1 MMEWALAILFGA
13 AVMLLI
19 LSFYKTR
26 QESKAGQQEMEEFS
40 ISILKEVYKLQKQMR
55 NFELDAE
62 VKATEE
68 GKKANSAKQRLLL
81 REVLD
86 LHKRG
91 YSSEGI
97 AAETQLTENEVKLL
111 LAPYIEQKGER
122 RRVANES

>member
-1 MMEWALAILFGA
+1 MEWALAILFGA
-13 AVMLLI
+13 AAMLLI

-26 QESKAGQQEMEEFS
+26 QESKAGKREMEEFS
-40 ISILKEVYKLQKQMR
+40 ISIMKEVQELQKQLR

-62 VKATEE
+62 VQSTEE
-68 GKKANSAKQRLLL
+68 GKKAGSAKQRLLL

-91 YSSEGI
+91 YSFEGI
-97 AAETQLTENEVKLL
+97 AAETKLTENEVKLL
-111 LAPYIEQKGER
+111 LAPYMEQKGER

>member
-26 QESKAGQQEMEEFS
+26 QESKAGQREMEEFS
-40 ISILKEVYKLQKQMR
+40 ISIMKEVQELQQQMR

-62 VKATEE
+62 VQSTED
-68 GKKANSAKQRLLL
+68 GKKAGSAKQRLLL

-91 YSSEGI
+91 YSFEGI
-97 AAETQLTENEVKLL
+97 SAETQLTENEVKLL
-111 LAPYIEQKGER
+111 LAPYMEKKGER